1 MAVPSTVKKW
11 REKGYFFSEHK
22 KTNRYLTSC
31 YISIEDG
38 EKIGHYFE
46 SLICIRKLMDV
57 QLAVEATNYSLPGE
71 RSIINWEHNELA
83 SIHTC

>member
-1 MAVPSTVKKW
+1 
-11 REKGYFFSEHK
+11 
-22 KTNRYLTSC
+22 
-31 YISIEDG
+31 
-38 EKIGHYFE
+38 
-46 SLICIRKLMDV
+46 MDV